1 MANIQVVWFKRDI
14 RLHDHEAL
22 WQAAQQG
29 PVVCLYAYEPS
40 AWRPSVQS
48 PAHLMFVNQ
57 SLRDLDA
64 SLSTW
69 GGRMTY
75 RTGECPQVFREL
87 HRELEPW
94 GGIAC
99 IWSHLEHGPANS
111 TERNQRVQRWCE
123 SENIHWS
130 ECTQDGSFPAATLQ
144 GSRKKLTK
152 WLREPSTEPMQ
163 FQPLSKNG
171 EGSWHYGSV
180 QSARSLGHTG
190 QTQTLE
196 LRGGESI
203 AQQTLQRLLSPQV
216 LEEAATEHLD
226 VLGELQ
232 PYLAWGNLSVRQVWQ
247 AIQGAAGMWQTLEEE
262 PSRQSIRA
270 HLRRS
275 LRILQHSIQR
285 IQDYADHPWMECRN
299 LDETF
304 DGMREH
310 DFDAE
315 LFQDWCD
322 GNTGYPWID
331 VCIRHLLHTGTWD
344 TIMFETA
351 VRFATHHLWLH
362 WRKLLPFLSK
372 HWIGFN
378 SPLHA
383 VWIQDIAGTTGRIPI
398 RLDCPIKLAR
408 QHDPDVQWIRD
419 YIPELAPLP
428 DTEVHAPHLT
438 PVLMQHM
445 NHCVIGTDYP
455 QPIIPLDQ
463 AKEWVDERCKQRE
476 RRHPPPQT
484 TQPVPP
490 QEAIPASEREEAP
503 PIVDWASLP
512 LEEATLYNN

>member
-22 WQAAQQG
+22 WQAALEG

-48 PAHLMFVNQ
+48 PTHLMFVNQ

-64 SLSTW
+64 SLSAW

-99 IWSHLEHGPANS
+99 IWSHQELGPAS
-111 TERNQRVQRWCE
+111 VTERNQRVQRWCE
-123 SENIHWS
+123 SEGIHWNA
-130 ECTQDGSFPAATLQ
+130 CPQDGVFPEKAPQ
-144 GSRKKLTK
+144 ESKKLLSK
-152 WLREPSTEPMQ
+152 WLREPLPEPTP
-163 FQPLSKNG
+163 FPPLP
-171 EGSWHYGSV
+171 EGWEEIWHYGSA
-180 QSARSLGHTG
+180 QSARSLGHAG
-190 QTQTLE
+190 KTQTLE
-196 LRGGESI
+196 LRGGETV
-203 AQQTLQRLLSPQV
+203 AQQALQKLLSPHT
-216 LEEAATEHLD
+216 LEATAAENLD
-226 VLGELQ
+226 VWGELQ
-232 PYLAWGNLSVRQVWQ
+232 PYLAWGNLSLRQVWQ
-247 AIQGAAGMWQTLEEE
+247 AIQDEAEMWQALDEE
-262 PSRQSIRA
+262 PQNQTIRSQ
-270 HLRRS
+270 LRRNV
-275 LRILQHSIQR
+275 RNIQHCIQR
-285 IQDYADHPWMECRN
+285 IQEYTAHPWMECRN

-331 VCIRHLLHTGTWD
+331 VCMRHLEHTGTWD
-344 TIMFETA
+344 TVMFETA

-372 HWIGFN
+372 TWVGFS
-378 SPLHA
+378 SPLHT

-398 RLDCPIKLAR
+398 RLDCPTKLAR
-408 QHDPDVQWIRD
+408 KYDPDAQWIRD

-428 DTEVHAPHLT
+428 DTEVHAPHHT

-463 AKEWVDERCKQRE
+463 AKEWVEERCKERE
-476 RRHPPPQT
+476 RLHPPPQT
-484 TQPVPP
+484 MQPVPP
-490 QEAIPASEREEAP
+490 QETAPPDKPDEAP
-503 PIVDWASLP
+503 PLVDWASLP
-512 LEEATLYNN
+512 LQGARQYNN